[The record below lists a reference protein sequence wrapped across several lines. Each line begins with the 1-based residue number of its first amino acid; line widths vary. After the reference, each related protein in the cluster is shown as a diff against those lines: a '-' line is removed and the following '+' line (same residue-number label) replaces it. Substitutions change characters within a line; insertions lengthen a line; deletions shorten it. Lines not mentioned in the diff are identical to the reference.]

1 MSTLILGT
9 AGHIDHGKTALV
21 RALTGIDTDRLPEEK
36 QRGITIDIGF
46 ARLALDDGTEIGI
59 VDVPGHEA
67 FIRNMLAGATG
78 IDMALLVIAAD
89 EGVMPQTREHLD
101 ILELLAVR
109 TIIVVL
115 SKSDLVDAE
124 WLDLVRDDVKSV
136 LAPTPYRAAPIV
148 AASAVSGA
156 GIESL
161 RETLGKEAANLE
173 ARDADDIFRMP
184 IDRIFTV
191 KGTGTVV
198 TGTVWS
204 GRITTDASVQ
214 LLPRGGRI
222 RVRGIQ
228 THGRQ
233 RNDAHAG
240 ERAALALAGTPRDD
254 IIRGDSLVAG
264 DGWQAAH
271 IVTVR
276 LHALAAAPPIRT
288 RQRVR
293 FHLGTA
299 EVLGRVALLE
309 SGSLGPGN
317 EAWAQIRL
325 EQPVIARAGD
335 RFVLRSYS
343 PVTTIAGGRIAEP
356 FAPKRK
362 RTSAA
367 VRDSLRAILDGSPIQ
382 ALEAVAS
389 LAGFA
394 GLPQESIPVSIPGG
408 AASMTDLRDD
418 AFRAYNR
425 IFHPGVAEE
434 AKAAIVSAVRQ
445 FHEHQ
450 PLAPGIDREAL
461 RHLLPAYAHPVL
473 AEAIIDELLER
484 GLLAADGHTIRSAD
498 FRASLSSAQVSAA
511 HAIEGVFRAAGL
523 ASLGRD
529 EIPTP
534 LAGRKDLEDL
544 IHYLQRAGSL
554 VSLPGQRWIHPEPL
568 HAAIALAR
576 QQFGDRGDLT
586 PADFRALF
594 GISRKYL
601 IPLLEHFDRTGVTGR
616 HGDARRVEASVP
628 ESHGAP

>member
-1 MSTLILGT
+1 LSTLILGT

-46 ARLALDDGTEIGI
+46 ARLALDDETEIGI

-109 TIIVVL
+109 AIIVVL

-148 AASAVSGA
+148 AVSAVSGE

-161 RETLGKEAANLE
+161 RDTLAREATSLE

-191 KGTGTVV
+191 RGTGTVV

-204 GRITTDASVQ
+204 GRITTDAAVH

-233 RNDAHAG
+233 RDDARAG
-240 ERAALALAGTPRDD
+240 ERAALALAGIPRDD
-254 IIRGDSLVAG
+254 IVRGDSLVAG

-271 IVTVR
+271 IVTVQ

-299 EVLGRVALLE
+299 EVLGRVSLLE
-309 SGSLGPGN
+309 SGPLEPGN

-325 EQPVIARAGD
+325 EQPVVARAGD

-367 VRDSLRAILDGSPIQ
+367 VRDSLRAILDGSNVHAI
-382 ALEAVAS
+382 EAAAS

-394 GLPQESIPVSIPGG
+394 GLAEESVSVSIPGR
-408 AASMTDLRDD
+408 ATPSHILWND
-418 AFRAYNR
+418 AFRANNR
-425 IFHPGVAEE
+425 IFHPAVAEE
-434 AKAAIVSAVRQ
+434 ARSAVVSAVRQ
-445 FHEHQ
+445 FHERQ

-461 RHLLPAYAHPVL
+461 RHLLPAHAHPLL
-473 AEAIIDELLER
+473 ADAIIDELLEN
-484 GLLAADGHTIRSAD
+484 GLLAADGHTIRRAD
-498 FRASLSSAQVSAA
+498 FRASLNSAQVSAA
-511 HAIEGVFRAAGL
+511 DAIEALFREAGL
-523 ASLGRD
+523 ASPGLD
-529 EIPTP
+529 DIPPP

-544 IHYLQRAGSL
+544 IHYLQRAGRL
-554 VSLPGQRWIHPEPL
+554 VSLPAHRWIHPAPL
-568 HAAIALAR
+568 EAAIALAR
-576 QQFGDRGDLT
+576 HHFGDRGDLS
-586 PADFRALF
+586 PADFRDLF

-616 HGDARRVEASVP
+616 NGDARRVEPSVP
-628 ESHGAP
+628 ESHGGA